1 MGPYVGIVTN
11 NVDVVRAGRLQVY
24 IEEFGATNSDG
35 SPNLNLV
42 SEFARQ
48 KGQELAEAGSGFVN
62 VAIPPDI
69 ILPSGRPSQLTLS
82 GKKF

>member
-1 MGPYVGIVTN
+1 
-11 NVDVVRAGRLQVY
+11 
-24 IEEFGATNSDG
+24 
-35 SPNLNLV
+35 LV